1 MNSSVT
7 NNSGFASSAAERE
20 GVDAQELL
28 EWKEALKSVI
38 RHSGVDQAKAIL
50 DELAAM
56 ARMPAVRWRSS
67 HKTAYIN
74 TIDVESEPDFP
85 GDLTIEAVSYTH
97 LTLPTKWPVSV
108 GGGGG

>member
-50 DELAAM
+50 D
-56 ARMPAVRWRSS
+56 
-67 HKTAYIN
+67 
-74 TIDVESEPDFP
+74 
-85 GDLTIEAVSYTH
+85 
-97 LTLPTKWPVSV
+97 
-108 GGGGG
+108 